1 MSQSH
6 DADKSGGTDFLPQP
20 RGAPQAHGR
29 ARGLAPPLARRVGAA
44 GVAILLALAMAGCA
58 PGIAWRLETFDR
70 VHADAKPAGKLTFV
84 YFRNWY
90 DVACT
95 NFEEQV
101 LKSPAV
107 LKETADL
114 VCVPLSYD
122 WDRAL
127 AQPWGLDRAPAFA
140 VVAPDGAVLASGQG
154 TITEPALLDALRSAK
169 AQYAEGK
176 GKLQP

>member
-1 MSQSH
+1 MSQSN
-6 DADKSGGTDFLPQP
+6 DADKSGATDFPP
-20 RGAPQAHGR
+20 RAGDAPRAR
-29 ARGLAPPLARRVGAA
+29 RPARGLVPPFLRRVGAP
-44 GVAILLALAMAGCA
+44 GVAILLALALAGCA

-95 NFEEQV
+95 HFEEQV

-127 AQPWGLDRAPAFA
+127 AQPWGLERAPAFA
-140 VVAPDGAVLASGQG
+140 VVAPDGSVLASGQG
-154 TITEPALLDALRSAK
+154 TITEPALLEALRSAK

-176 GKLQP
+176 GKPAP